1 MEKITPNRTE
11 GKNSEIHKWYSDVP
25 FNIKR
30 QTRRTLPSINRGYR
44 SLNINN
50 EHSGSDNNHWSVAME
65 DVARQTMQQATG
77 YAWMYEKLVAS
88 STRWGNA
95 ISIISG
101 ILAGA
106 IGTEGLISAILSN
119 KDNRTSFSVG
129 IITALVGYIITILIV
144 LDNNWKLDVIKSEG
158 LVAHVGF
165 IQLSRSIKLQL
176 TLQPSE
182 RNDAREFVQNILI
195 EIDKMKLSSP
205 TIPNSIKNSYSNKV
219 KNNPIYN
226 PEEQLRRRTTNQFRR
241 NVNGINQS
249 NLENMLANYEKN
261 NSS

>member
-1 MEKITPNRTE
+1 MEKITLNRTKD
-11 GKNSEIHKWYSDVP
+11 KNSEIHKWYSDVS
-25 FNIKR
+25 FNNKR
-30 QTRRTLPSINRGYR
+30 QTRRILPSINRGYR

-50 EHSGSDNNHWSVAME
+50 EHSGSDNNYWSTAME

-106 IGTEGLISAILSN
+106 IGTEGIISVVLSN
-119 KDNRTSFSVG
+119 QNNIAG
-129 IITALVGYIITILIV
+129 IITALVGYIITILII
-144 LDNNWKLDVIKSEG
+144 LDNNWKLDVVKSEG

-176 TLQPSE
+176 TLQPLE
-182 RNDAREFVQNILI
+182 RNDARDFVQNILI

-219 KNNPIYN
+219 KKNHIYI
-226 PEEQLRRRTTNQFRR
+226 PEEQLRRRKTNQFRR
-241 NVNGINQS
+241 GGINQS
-249 NLENMLANYEKN
+249 DLENMLANYEKN